1 MIGFGKNRPEIAQQ
15 KWRLQL
21 DRFVEEN
28 QKQLAALVWGLQQEW
43 QNSDNIHILGID
55 LQPEPHFV
63 VCAKEDIEKLN
74 QNTRGQIQEILGIID
89 GYQPE
94 TEVLILAI
102 GEGQVKL
109 INYQPTSAP
118 PDCFAEVTEDID
130 RLIEILEAAL
140 VEIIN

>member
-1 MIGFGKNRPEIAQQ
+1 MIGFGKNRPEIEQQ
-15 KWRLQL
+15 KWRSQL

-28 QKQLAALVWGLQQEW
+28 QKQLTALVWGLQQEW
-43 QNSDNIHILGID
+43 QNSDNILGID
-55 LQPEPHFV
+55 LQPQPHFV
-63 VCAKEDIEKLN
+63 VCAKKDIEKLN
-74 QNTRGQIQEILGIID
+74 QNTKGQIQEILGIID

-118 PDCFAEVTEDID
+118 PDCFAEVTEGID

-140 VEIIN
+140 GEIID